1 VDELYDASVPVAASG
16 CAVDEL
22 FPASYRRGGFRKK
35 YGRCESRLSA
45 LLGEAAS

>member
-1 VDELYDASVPVAASG
+1 VE
-16 CAVDEL
+16 EL

-45 LLGEAAS
+45 LLGEAPG